1 MSAATV
7 DGYRQEKVTLQE
19 LFSGG
24 RGKIK
29 EPSVKALRQRALDGI
44 LVYLDSSGPTQYFDR
59 RLSEIRHRAA
69 RSCKKPGITWRN
81 ITRAFREADSS
92 DAINQSIIQSL
103 NSSTPEQVI
112 AKTIAALISEKLER
126 Y

>member
-1 MSAATV
+1 MNVAIV
-7 DGYRQEKVTLQE
+7 DRYRQETVSLQE

-29 EPSVKALRQRALDGI
+29 EPSVKALRQRVLDGI
-44 LVYLDSSGPTQYFDR
+44 LVYLDNDGPTQYFDR

-69 RSCKKPGITWRN
+69 RGCKKPGITWKN

-92 DAINQSIIQSL
+92 ESINPSIIQSL
-103 NSSTPEQVI
+103 NSGTPEPVI
-112 AKTIAALISEKLER
+112 VKNITVLIGEKLER
-126 Y
+126 D